1 MLSVFLALALLLP
14 LVSAAPQSPTA
25 NLQRS
30 GELAEGVY
38 TLRNLGDGK
47 LLNTFNM
54 EYTSGGYG
62 YTDKAANETGE
73 HMLLKVNADGNY
85 RI

>member
-1 MLSVFLALALLLP
+1 MKRIFKMLSVFLALALLLP

-47 LLNTFNM
+47 LLNTFNIHP
-54 EYTSGGYG
+54 
-62 YTDKAANETGE
+62 AATAIRTKPPMRPAN
-73 HMLLKVNADGNY
+73 
-85 RI
+85 ICC